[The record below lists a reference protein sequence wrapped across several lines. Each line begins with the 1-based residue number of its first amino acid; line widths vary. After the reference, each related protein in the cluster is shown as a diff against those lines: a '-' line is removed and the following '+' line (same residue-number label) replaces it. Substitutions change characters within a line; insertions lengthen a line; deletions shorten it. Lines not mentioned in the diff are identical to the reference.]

1 MGESSRD
8 FLVDLGGD
16 GLSSGIVCVRTGRCA
31 SEDAALSDMHTL
43 GSAHVVYVVVV
54 DLLGPADDGLA
65 DAWHEASAPID
76 NMDLVLEG
84 DDRTVRLDVTDVVR
98 ECGGIRPKS
107 GVVLRVASACRVIVE
122 SQAVNVIVDVHRKV
136 DFVIGTV
143 DVVNLGFDEQLTALV
158 EVGENTTVFDVF
170 MPNVGVAAHDT
181 FALGSVNEFFSPSPI
196 DYGDFFDVLD
206 ARASG
211 SIGGVV
217 ENWTIL
223 RDDLILG
230 QVHPLCDGT
239 TSEMKTNGELVR
251 RDDGRM

>member
-1 MGESSRD
+1 MS
-8 FLVDLGGD
+8 
-16 GLSSGIVCVRTGRCA
+16 VRAGRCA
-31 SEDAALSDMHTL
+31 CEDAALSDTHTL
-43 GSAHVVYVVVV
+43 RPTQILRIVVI
-54 DLLGPADDGLA
+54 DLLRPADDDCA
-65 DAWHEASAPID
+65 DAWSEASSPID
-76 NMDLVLEG
+76 SVDLVLER
-84 DDRTVRLDVTDVVR
+84 DDRTICLDVTDVVR
-98 ECGGIRPKS
+98 ECGGIRPKG
-107 GVVLRVASACRVIVE
+107 GVVLRVAAACSVIVE

-136 DFVIGTV
+136 AFVIGSV
-143 DVVNLGFDEQLTALV
+143 DIDDLGFDEQLTALV

-170 MPNVGVAAHDT
+170 ISNVGVAAHDT
-181 FALGSVNEFFSPSPI
+181 FALGSVNGFFSPLLI
-196 DYGDFFDVLD
+196 DHGDFFHVSN